1 MPLKA
6 KFILGLVKIDGN
18 ILILLIFQKEE
29 EARTDAKA
37 NREKS
42 LLTVD
47 VSSIQKEKQFKKPSY
62 LKSF

>member
-1 MPLKA
+1 LPLKE
-6 KFILGLVKIDGN
+6 KFILDHVRIEGS

-29 EARTDAKA
+29 VARTDAKA

-42 LLTVD
+42 LLTFD

-62 LKSF
+62 LNNF